1 MKVPSPQPEDSA
13 LLVTEAAIDAAA
25 NTIRD
30 SVLRTPLF
38 RSPSLSDLL
47 SADVHLKC
55 ELFQPTGSFKVR
67 GVFNK
72 LSTLSAQEKQAG
84 VIAFS
89 AGNHAMAV
97 AYAAR
102 QAGVNVTICMP
113 AVAVEFKV
121 QAVRDLGAQLELV
134 EGDLVARVMAIREE
148 RGLTLIH
155 PFDDPAVVAGA
166 ATCGREVIEDL
177 PNVSTVL
184 VPIGGG
190 GLISGVAVGIRRAN
204 PGCRII
210 GIEPS
215 SADVVTRS
223 LLAGLPTA
231 FSGSKSIADGLT
243 APITGAVNLAH
254 IRTFVDEVVTVDEED
269 IAAAFGIV
277 VRQGKL
283 AIEPAAGVTVA
294 AVMSGAV
301 SLQPG
306 ETTCLIMC
314 GGNTDRLA

>member
-13 LLVTEAAIDAAA
+13 LLVTDLAIDAATE
-25 NTIRD
+25 TIRGN
-30 SVLRTPLF
+30 VLHTPMF
-38 RSPSLSDLL
+38 RSPGLSDLL
-47 SADVHLKC
+47 STEIHLKC

-72 LSTLSAQEKQAG
+72 LSTLSVREKQDG

-102 QAGVNVTICMP
+102 QAGIEVTICMP
-113 AVAVEFKV
+113 ATAVAFKIE
-121 QAVRDLGAQLELV
+121 AVRDLGAHLELV
-134 EGDLVARVMAIREE
+134 EGDLVARAMAIREE

-166 ATCGREVIEDL
+166 ATCGREIIMDL

-204 PGCRII
+204 PDCRII

-223 LLAGLPTA
+223 LLAGHPTA
-231 FSGSKSIADGLT
+231 FFGSKSIADGLT

-254 IRTFVDEVVTVDEED
+254 IRTFVDEIVTVDEED
-269 IAAAFGIV
+269 IAAAFGLV

-283 AIEPAAGVTVA
+283 AVEPAAGVTVA
-294 AVMSGAV
+294 AVLSGAV
-301 SLQPG
+301 SLQPN
-306 ETTCLIMC
+306 EPSCLIMC